1 MIGSWRY
8 SVGVPV
14 WRRHHEARLI
24 LSHPLAKP
32 LRRLRDPET
41 IRGYGLGSLTQ
52 KEQCDFAWRS
62 ILPTA
67 SADVWVSKT

>member
-14 WRRHHEARLI
+14 WRRHHEATLI

-32 LRRLRDPET
+32 LRRLRDPE
-41 IRGYGLGSLTQ
+41 LFEVMVWEVLPKKNSV
-52 KEQCDFAWRS
+52 
-62 ILPTA
+62 ILPRGA
-67 SADVWVSKT
+67 FYQQHQRMFG